1 MSDSISGVTLPVS
14 TVTRQEG
21 CLDFDVDA
29 VLPWVDGD
37 DPAHERKRLSFL
49 GSRGPSKSA
58 HSTRYADRGE
68 LEYCVSSILRFAPWV
83 RRVFIVTDSQLPH
96 WYESLPR
103 EYRERIKIV
112 DHKEIFRGYE
122 GLLPTFNSLSI
133 ETMIWRI
140 PGLAEH
146 FIYLN
151 DDLSLLAPLSKGDFF
166 TSDGVLLRG
175 AWEQRARGYFLAKNL
190 KRLFR
195 KGRVTHRF
203 SQLKGAAL
211 GAPRLDRTF
220 VTGHI
225 PQPMRKSTFDEFFR
239 AYPDLLARNAR
250 FRFRSWSQFW
260 PISLAHHLEID
271 KGSATFV
278 ADDESLY
285 LSPRKMDS
293 EKMQASLEACRCSSI
308 KFLCVQSLDQAS
320 DEFYQF
326 WISWMSQHVGC
337 LDDRINGP

>member
-1 MSDSISGVTLPVS
+1 MSDSLEVDLPVS
-14 TVTRQEG
+14 IVTRENG
-21 CLDFDVDA
+21 CLDFEVDA
-29 VLPWVDGD
+29 VLPWIDGD
-37 DPAHERKRLSFL
+37 DPEHERKRLSFL
-49 GSRGPSKSA
+49 GSGTPPKSA
-58 HSTRYADRGE
+58 HFTRYAERGE
-68 LEYCVSSILRFAPWV
+68 LEYCISSILRFAPWV
-83 RRVFIVTDSQLPH
+83 RQIFIVTDSQTPH
-96 WYESLPR
+96 WYESLPK
-103 EYRERIKIV
+103 EHRERIRII

-122 GLLPTFNSLSI
+122 RLLPTFNSLSI

-166 TSDGVLLRG
+166 TSDGVRLRG

-190 KRLFR
+190 KRFFR
-195 KGRVTHRF
+195 KGKVTHRF

-211 GAPRLDRTF
+211 GAPRLGQTF

-225 PQPMRKSTFDEFFR
+225 PQPMRKSTLDEFFR
-239 AYPDLLARNAR
+239 AHPDLLVSNAS

-260 PISLAHHLEID
+260 PVSLAHHLEIC
-271 KGSATFV
+271 KGRATFV
-278 ADDESLY
+278 TDDESLY
-285 LSPRKMDS
+285 LSPRKMDF
-293 EKMQASLEACRCSSI
+293 EEMQASLEACRRASV

-326 WISWMSQHVGC
+326 WTNWMSQHVGS
-337 LDDRINGP
+337 LKDRISGS